1 MSDDVRKSE
10 SGTSA
15 ADKKETKIGLSRRDM
30 FKVGAITTATLAAPV
45 VLQNMG
51 VRSMAASPKGE
62 YAADIL
68 IIGSGFAGVFA
79 AVSAAKA
86 GLSVV
91 MLDKGAVGWSGLSP
105 WASDSRPFDPTIYD
119 REEWRKN
126 TSINTEWVNDQKW
139 LDIFMDESL
148 DIYDILREW
157 GVHNCRP
164 YERSKVFRA
173 QLLEHNVQI
182 VERTMVTSY
191 LKDTQG
197 RVAGALGFTFDDS
210 AEPCKAVTVKA
221 KAVINCMGA
230 GAYKS
235 PGFPN
240 WGQTFDGDAISYDIG
255 AYITGKEYHD
265 THGTF
270 SNTPAASY
278 NGWVWAQSVVGAYI
292 MVGAPDPVEG
302 GLNIRSALRVSQG
315 GVDRR
320 RGVGPGGEDPSLYK
334 GEHPERVRNRRLYEG
349 KGFLAKPGL
358 ILDWGGPPEGSDEDQ
373 GFDPGFRVGGSTA
386 GMGVHK
392 GEGVFNADHTC
403 TADGVPGLFA
413 AGDSLGSQLCG
424 ASYPARGFSSYGSA
438 IQGRIAAA
446 SAVKYIADI
455 KEIPELDQNFLAEKT
470 AEMWAPREVKQGF
483 SPEWITSTLQN
494 TMTPYHVLY
503 IKEENRLKGALASI
517 EYMRKE
523 MLPRM
528 IAQDGHQLRMAH
540 ETKNMLLNAEMK
552 LRAGIYRTESRGTHY
567 REEYPARNDSE
578 WHAWVLI
585 KKGADGDMELSKYQL
600 PKEWLPDADLSY
612 REAYPRP
619 YPGEDEFRA
628 RSA

>member
-1 MSDDVRKSE
+1 MPD
-10 SGTSA
+10 
-15 ADKKETKIGLSRRDM
+15 
-30 FKVGAITTATLAAPV
+30 
-45 VLQNMG
+45 
-51 VRSMAASPKGE
+51 SPKDE
-62 YAADIL
+62 YQADVL
-68 IIGSGFAGVFA
+68 VIGSGFAGVFA
-79 AVSAAKA
+79 AVNAAKA

-119 REEWRKN
+119 RDEWIKN
-126 TSINTEWVNDQKW
+126 TSTNTEWVNDRKW

-148 DIYDILREW
+148 EIFNILRSW
-157 GVHNCRP
+157 GAHNCRP

-173 QLLEHNVQI
+173 QLLEHNVEI

-210 AEPCKAVTVKA
+210 AEPCKAVQVTA

-240 WGQTFDGDAISYDIG
+240 WGQTFDGDAISYDVG

-265 THGTF
+265 THVTF
-270 SNTPAASY
+270 ANIPAASY
-278 NGWVWAQSVVGAYI
+278 RGWIWAQSVIGAYI
-292 MVGAPDPVEG
+292 MVGAPDASIG
-302 GLNIRSALRVSQG
+302 GLNINNALRVASEGVRRVEG
-315 GVDRR
+315 G
-320 RGVGPGGEDPSLYK
+320 GPGGEGPGADR
-334 GEHPERVRNRRLYEG
+334 ERNPERVRNRRLYEG
-349 KGFLAKPGL
+349 KGFVATPGL
-358 ILDWGGPPEGSDEDQ
+358 ILDWGGPPHGAEDI
-373 GFDPGFRVGGSTA
+373 GVKNPGHRVGGATA

-403 TADGVPGLFA
+403 RADGVPGLWA

-424 ASYPARGFSSYGSA
+424 SSYPARGFSSYGSA
-438 IQGRIAAA
+438 IQGRMAAKNVA
-446 SAVKYIADI
+446 EAI
-455 KEIPELDQNFLAEKT
+455 KGMDMPTLDTSYLEEKK
-470 AEMWAPREVKQGF
+470 AEMWAPRNVAQGF
-483 SPEWITSTLQN
+483 SPEWITDVLRG
-494 TMTPYHVLY
+494 TMTPYHILY
-503 IKEENRLKGALASI
+503 IKSEERLKGALASI

-523 MLPRM
+523 MVPRM
-528 IAQDGHQLRMAH
+528 IAADGHQLRMAH

-552 LRAGIYRTESRGTHY
+552 LRAGLYRTESRGTHF
-567 REEYPARNDSE
+567 REDYPARNDEE

-585 KKGADGDMELSKYQL
+585 KKGADGQMELSKHML
-600 PKEWLPDADLSY
+600 PEAWKPFPEMSY

-628 RSA
+628 RGA